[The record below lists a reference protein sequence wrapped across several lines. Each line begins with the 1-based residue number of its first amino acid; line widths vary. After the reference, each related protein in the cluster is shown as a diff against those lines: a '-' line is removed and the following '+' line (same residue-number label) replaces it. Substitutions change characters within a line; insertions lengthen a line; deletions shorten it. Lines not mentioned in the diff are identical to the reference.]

1 MLLFSCT
8 CSDKSVRVYK
18 WQVGDTFSEVGYSPL
33 LGHTYGVNC
42 VTFSPFGTKLASA
55 STDGSTVIWDVK
67 VRYNL
72 VFPLFMIVLNPN
84 SCMAMLY
91 AELWVILRRIWPPS
105 INLGSWAVPSFVY
118 LTLCFLSLLSMTFLA
133 AVS

>member
-1 MLLFSCT
+1 MLLFSCA

-67 VRYNL
+67 VRCNHHYDIKSRFL
-72 VFPLFMIVLNPN
+72 YGGVTCRDVGSVLLKLF
-84 SCMAMLY
+84 
-91 AELWVILRRIWPPS
+91 
-105 INLGSWAVPSFVY
+105 
-118 LTLCFLSLLSMTFLA
+118 
-133 AVS
+133 